1 MSMIAQKVKPKIIKA
16 INKMPTEAIV
26 KRVGVNEFGEPSDE
40 EKIVCNVIGLYHEGS
55 SSISQI
61 TKDKGVVI
69 KDKEQYLMVVCDEDT
84 VKIKQGD
91 FMYLDEN
98 KFIIQDLGNQNRMN
112 IYFDLKLGKVR

>member
-16 INKMPTEAIV
+16 INKMPTKAIV

-40 EKIVCNVIGLYHEGS
+40 ENIVCKVIGLYHEGS

-61 TKDKGVVI
+61 TKDKGVII

-91 FMYLDEN
+91 FMYLDDN